1 MCKGNTKKSNR
12 SLDKKTI
19 VFEHLDMYGFIATV
33 CVNVVCTNRSLL
45 IGIDYL
51 FDLCFML
58 QLLTIDLFGW
68 CFLWIYWL

>member
-1 MCKGNTKKSNR
+1 
-12 SLDKKTI
+12 
-19 VFEHLDMYGFIATV
+19 MYGFIATV